1 MFSQIVEITL
11 MNLRNI
17 RSRLG
22 ASSVIVV
29 GIGGVVAVLISIL
42 AMAGGFR
49 AALTSTSDA
58 DRALVLRG
66 GSNDEMSSGISTED
80 ALVIAQMEGIEL
92 ASGELYTVVNVPK
105 RRTGTEA
112 NLIMRAV
119 EPAAFEIRPELK
131 IIEGRMYE
139 PGRTELIAGR
149 GAAAEFMNIEV
160 GGALELRDSTWTV
173 VGIFDVDGGVHESEL
188 WADLAVA
195 QSVYRLGG
203 GVSSIRVRLTD
214 PGVIGELDERLQKDP
229 RLDVHVLSEN
239 EFYSEQSKGLSSII
253 ENFGYLVAVIMAVGA
268 IFAALNT
275 MYSAVSSR
283 TVEIATLRAIG
294 FSGVP
299 VVMSVMTEALALALL
314 GGLLGGVLSYVVFNG
329 VTISTMNNVAFSQV
343 AFDFA
348 VTKDLIVLGLV
359 WAVVLGAVGGLF
371 PAVRAARL
379 PITVALRGE

>member
-1 MFSQIVEITL
+1 MFSQIIEITL
-11 MNLRNI
+11 MNLRNVPT
-17 RSRLG
+17 RLG

-29 GIGGVVAVLISIL
+29 GIAGVVAVLISIL

-49 AALTSTSDA
+49 AALNSTGED

-66 GSNDEMSSGISTED
+66 GSSDEMSSGIDTD
-80 ALVIAQMEGIEL
+80 DMNIVAQMEGVEL

-105 RRTGTEA
+105 RSTGTEA

-119 EPAAFEIRPELK
+119 ASTGFEIRPELT
-131 IIEGRMYE
+131 IVEGRMFD
-139 PGRTELIAGR
+139 PGKTEIVAGR

-160 GGALELRDSTWTV
+160 GGELELRDSTWRV
-173 VGIFDVDGGVHESEL
+173 VGIFEAGGGAHESEL

-203 GVSSIRVRLTD
+203 AVSSVRVRLAD
-214 PGVIGELDERLQKDP
+214 PALIKELDERLEKDP
-229 RLDVHVLSEN
+229 RLDLHVLSEA
-239 EFYSEQSKGLSSII
+239 EFYNEQSKGLSSII

-275 MYSAVSSR
+275 MYSAVSTR

-294 FSGVP
+294 FGGLP
-299 VVMSVMTEALALALL
+299 VVISVMIEALFLALL
-314 GGLLGGVLSYVVFNG
+314 GGFLGGVLAFVVFNG

-348 VTKDLIVLGLV
+348 VTPQLLILGLV
-359 WAVVLGAVGGLF
+359 WAVALGAFGGLF
-371 PAVRAARL
+371 PAVRAARV